1 MLVIE
6 FQLVESS
13 SMAKTFRAKELCL
26 IESKTATRAVLS
38 ECASN
43 ESCSVSWMVL
53 RQRFVIP
60 LWRPMQCSKY
70 SIPLE
75 VHHVK
80 KVYGHLANGSV
91 ESNQFSVNPK

>member
-43 ESCSVSWMVL
+43 DSCSVSWMVL
-53 RQRFVIP
+53 RQRFAFHCGDPCNVVNTAF
-60 LWRPMQCSKY
+60 LWRCIMSRKCMVIWQMVLLSQIN
-70 SIPLE
+70 S
-75 VHHVK
+75 
-80 KVYGHLANGSV
+80 
-91 ESNQFSVNPK
+91 Q